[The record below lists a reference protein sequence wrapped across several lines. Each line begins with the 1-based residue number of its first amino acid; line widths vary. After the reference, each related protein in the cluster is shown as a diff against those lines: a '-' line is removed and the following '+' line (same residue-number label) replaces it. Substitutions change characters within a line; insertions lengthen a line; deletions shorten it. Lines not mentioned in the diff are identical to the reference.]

1 MKENRFLLK
10 RQLTPVQIVV
20 LSFISV
26 ILFGAILLTFPI
38 SSKTGEYTNFL
49 TALFTATS
57 ATCVTGLV
65 VVDTGTYWSLFGQIV
80 ILILI
85 QIGGLGYMTIAT
97 FFLLFSHRK
106 ISLKQRFVLKEGL
119 NVYKLSGILSF
130 TKMVFFYVI
139 LLEFSGAVILT
150 LRFIREASFPVA
162 LWKGLFH
169 SVSAFCNAGFDIIG
183 NFRSFTPYAN
193 DLTVNL
199 VVMSLIV
206 FGGIGF
212 YVAYELY
219 YTVVYWFKERILRK
233 FSLHSKIAL
242 KFTIFLIIFG
252 AITFFILEYTNLLT
266 LGVLPFRGKILAS
279 LFQSITPRTAGFNTV
294 NISML
299 KQPTQLLLIILMFI
313 GGSPGGTAGG
323 VKTTT
328 FFVFLVLI
336 MYAFRERTNVVAM
349 GRTIKLETLRKA
361 IFIISFALFI
371 ILFSSF
377 LILTA
382 QGNEFNFMQVLFE
395 VVSAF
400 GTVGLST
407 GITTK
412 LSSFSRVVIIAT
424 MFIGRVGPLS
434 FILSLAT
441 RRIKKVPEYPEE
453 EVAVG

>member
-1 MKENRFLLK
+1 MLK